1 MNPLDQSALNARKNL
16 LVMFVLLCT
25 LDFVL
30 VILIQDLWAIGRI
43 LLTIV
48 VMYFTLQG
56 RKWAK
61 WFLVGLCSLMV
72 VALIL
77 VVVALSSQLS
87 LVMTIGSVVLALLN
101 ALITNYMIRSKAL
114 NRYFAH
120 KRGASA

>member
-1 MNPLDQSALNARKNL
+1 MNPLDQPALNARKNL

-25 LDFVL
+25 LDLLL
-30 VILIQDLWAIGRI
+30 VIPIQDRWAIGRI

-72 VALIL
+72 VGLIL
-77 VVVALSSQLS
+77 VVVALSSRLS
-87 LVMTIGSVVLALLN
+87 LVMTIGSLILALLN
-101 ALITNYMIRSKAL
+101 ALIVNYMIRSKAL

-120 KRGASA
+120 KRRASA